1 MCSALERL
9 FGVLK
14 EYGTM
19 FTPSLWNLVFKGVIL
34 PIFIGVRVIANEK
47 SPVNEVPL
55 STVTGSLQQPA
66 NMRHLDIM
74 ANIRILSLSLSLTQQ
89 DNVWIATTCLNATQ
103 SLVDLLSHFFNKIS
117 FLLDEV
123 LSLLASFVLQG
134 ITSSFLLENGRG
146 DGY

>member
-1 MCSALERL
+1 
-9 FGVLK
+9 
-14 EYGTM
+14 
-19 FTPSLWNLVFKGVIL
+19 
-34 PIFIGVRVIANEK
+34 
-47 SPVNEVPL
+47 
-55 STVTGSLQQPA
+55 
-66 NMRHLDIM
+66 
-74 ANIRILSLSLSLTQQ
+74 LTQQ

-134 ITSSFLLENGRG
+134 MASSFLLENGRG

>member
-74 ANIRILSLSLSLTQQ
+74 ANIRILSLSL
-89 DNVWIATTCLNATQ
+89 
-103 SLVDLLSHFFNKIS
+103 VD
-117 FLLDEV
+117 
-123 LSLLASFVLQG
+123 AAG
-134 ITSSFLLENGRG
+134 
-146 DGY
+146 